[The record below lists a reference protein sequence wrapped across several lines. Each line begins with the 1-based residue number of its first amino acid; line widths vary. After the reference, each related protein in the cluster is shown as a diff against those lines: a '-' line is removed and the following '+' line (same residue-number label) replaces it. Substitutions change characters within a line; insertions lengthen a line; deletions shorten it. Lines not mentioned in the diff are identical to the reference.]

1 MKKSLRASYTVEA
14 AILMPIVICMIAVLL
29 QMGIHMYRQTREE
42 FQNKDCICQTK
53 AVETIQRLRLAGNAW
68 EEIGWK

>member
-14 AILMPIVICMIAVLL
+14 AILMPILLCIIAVLL
-29 QMGIHMYRQTREE
+29 QMGLHMYQQVRKE
-42 FQNKDCICQTK
+42 FGNKDCICQTK
-53 AVETIQRLRLAGNAW
+53 AVETVQRLRLAGDVW